1 MICNIAICLLMTYTI
16 STNFINGI
24 FRPCR
29 VYKSIQYLFT
39 KTFSFSSYSLFSNI
53 PPLFIITRSEAMLS
67 SSQTHSTRTNPSSRA
82 MSSPCASICEA

>member
-39 KTFSFSSYSLFSNI
+39 KTFSSSSYSLFSNI
-53 PPLFIITRSEAMLS
+53 PPFFIITRSEAKLS
-67 SSQTHSTRTNPSSRA
+67 SSQTHSTRPNPSSRA

>member
-1 MICNIAICLLMTYTI
+1 MICNIAIYLLMTYTI

-39 KTFSFSSYSLFSNI
+39 KTFSSSSYSLFSNI
-53 PPLFIITRSEAMLS
+53 PPFFIITRSEAKLS
-67 SSQTHSTRTNPSSRA
+67 SSQTHSTRTNA
-82 MSSPCASICEA
+82 MSSPCFSICEA